1 MPPKLAE
8 IVEDFASAPREVVL
22 EMLLEFSDAVPPLPE
37 ELRGH
42 EGMEQV
48 PECQT
53 QFFLRSEVHPD
64 ETVQTWFDCPPEAPT
79 TRAFAGILAEGLE
92 GAREILA
99 VPEDLYSRMGLA
111 TAISPLRI
119 RGGTAILGRLKRQI
133 RDQLDEPPAES
144 GPAAGTGNAPA

>member
-8 IVEDFASAPREVVL
+8 IVDEFTSAPREVVL

-53 QFFLRSEVHPD
+53 QFFLRAEVRD
-64 ETVQTWFDCPPEAPT
+64 DDTVQTWFDCPPEAPT

-92 GAREILA
+92 GAKAAEILA
-99 VPEDLYSRMGLA
+99 VPDDLYGRMGLA

-119 RGGTAILGRLKRQI
+119 RGGTAILARLKRQI
-133 RDQLDEPPAES
+133 RDQETGAEPRA
-144 GPAAGTGNAPA
+144 